1 MLGGLGGLGGSRV
14 SWKPIGCLTAISQSP
29 SAGSVTR
36 LQKHPFLLAVC
47 SLSGSRHHVHTGV
60 VLVLPRPGRA
70 RSSSSSVAAAAA
82 PELKDEEPL
91 VVAFSSSTAVT
102 FDHLD
107 EATVRAYIESGEPFG
122 KAGEA

>member
-1 MLGGLGGLGGSRV
+1 M
-14 SWKPIGCLTAISQSP
+14 
-29 SAGSVTR
+29 
-36 LQKHPFLLAVC
+36 C
-47 SLSGSRHHVHTGV
+47 SLSGSQHHVHTGV

-70 RSSSSSVAAAAA
+70 RSSSSSAAAAAA

-91 VVAFSSSTAVT
+91 VVVFSSSTAVT

-122 KAGEA
+122 KAGE